1 MFVKENPDRKKNK
14 LNIRHSNNV
23 LNIVIKFEKN
33 NLQMLQYITT
43 LTQELPYNTLTTV
56 VPLKSTKILSQLIC
70 RVN

>member
-43 LTQELPYNTLTTV
+43 LTQELTYNTLTTV
-56 VPLKSTKILSQLIC
+56 APLKSTKILSELIC